1 MLRGIGRI
9 FTHRYAA
16 VVWSLA
22 ALGLGIALVS
32 TNLHARQKEDFLRG
46 RIAALATHDASQ
58 LQGELVSCHATV
70 RTYAAA
76 LTASAPRSEAR
87 PGQTTRVASGGGET
101 ARMAAELASS
111 SPAGFDVC
119 ARMES
124 ADRAV
129 MKSLDRR

>member
-1 MLRGIGRI
+1 MLGGIGRI

-16 VVWSLA
+16 VAWSLA
-22 ALGLGIALVS
+22 ALGLAVALVS
-32 TNLHARQKEDFLRG
+32 TNLHARQKEVFLRG

-76 LTASAPRSEAR
+76 LAASAPHGEAR
-87 PGQTTRVASGGGET
+87 PGQTTRVATGGET
-101 ARMAAELASS
+101 ARMAAELASN
-111 SPAGFDVC
+111 SPVGFDVC

>member
-1 MLRGIGRI
+1 MLRGIARI
-9 FTHRYAA
+9 FTHRFAGVA
-16 VVWSLA
+16 WSLA
-22 ALGLGIALVS
+22 ALGLAVALVS
-32 TNLHARQKEDFLRG
+32 TTLHARTKEDFLRG

-58 LQGELVSCHATV
+58 LQAELVSCHATV
-70 RTYAAA
+70 HTYAAA
-76 LTASAPRSEAR
+76 LSASAPRGEAR
-87 PGQTTRVASGGGET
+87 PGQTTRVASTGGGP
-101 ARMAAELASS
+101 ARMAAELAGN